1 MTKTYLF
8 GIWLLLFSSAF
19 VRVEPAPYDVILVVL
34 FVVGLATPLLQFRQ
48 YHLAPTAALVVFVLS
63 NIGSMLFAT
72 EITKTIEFFTITS
85 YLIVTW
91 AFFVGLFGRFG
102 KRGIEIAWSGYVGAA
117 AVSAAIASLTAVG
130 FFVDAQWFLW
140 GEGRAVGLFKD
151 PNVFGAFLVPPAVY
165 AIMKSDHGKRVHR
178 LLWLLMFL
186 VLSFGVLLSMS
197 RGAWANYIVALATFF
212 LISLALGRNAGVRP
226 VLKVVLVVV
235 AVVIYAVSQ
244 SELGALLAER
254 VSFQPYDEE
263 RFLTQALALQTGLS
277 NPLGIGPGQ
286 SEILFQYATHSLYL
300 RILSENGWV
309 GLLAFVCFVL
319 MTAYRAF
326 RGVATITFQHRDEFV
341 LMVSVLCGAL
351 FNSLFIDS
359 LHWRHFW
366 FLLALPW
373 FALGHIPVSGR
384 GGS

>member
-1 MTKTYLF
+1 
-8 GIWLLLFSSAF
+8 
-19 VRVEPAPYDVILVVL
+19 
-34 FVVGLATPLLQFRQ
+34 
-48 YHLAPTAALVVFVLS
+48 
-63 NIGSMLFAT
+63 MLFTT
-72 EITKTIEFFTITS
+72 EFTKAIEFFTITS

-91 AFFVGLFGRFG
+91 TFFVGLFGQFG
-102 KRGIEIAWSGYVGAA
+102 KRGVEIAWSGYVGAA
-117 AVSAAIASLTAVG
+117 IVSAAIALLIAVG

-165 AIMKSDHGKRVHR
+165 AIMKSDYGKRAHR
-178 LLWLLMFL
+178 LLWLIMFL

-197 RGAWANYIVALATFF
+197 RGAWANYIVALVTFF

-226 VLKVVLVVV
+226 VLKVVLVFAAV
-235 AVVIYAVSQ
+235 AIYAVSQ

-263 RFLTQALALQTGLS
+263 RFLTQALAWQTVLS

-300 RILSENGWV
+300 RILSEYGWV
-309 GLLAFVCFVL
+309 GLFAFVSFVL

-326 RGVATITFQHRDEFV
+326 HGAARITLQQRDECA
-341 LMVSVLCGAL
+341 LIVSVLCGAL

-359 LHWRHFW
+359 LHWRHLW

-373 FALGHIPVSGR
+373 CAFGR
-384 GGS
+384 VPQRVLREGRESTLSYHPR